1 MPNLFSIL
9 NDEDDDDIIIQ
20 KDKVADKLEVKL
32 EVNLEDKQIKN
43 KMKLPPEFSE
53 TIQKHD
59 FTESTNKLNELP
71 NKFKT
76 LPSEFFEGSDSIA
89 WSNKIKSKKVF
100 SQPYID
106 NSKVEL
112 KTDFKKKSF
121 TQATVKKADTIK
133 LPEYYKM
140 RLGEEKNIYEIP
152 QCEYDWI
159 KRIGAL
165 EKSKSVIDMWTGVMS
180 CSIAYFENKQF
191 LQRNQ
196 YFINKITPDFA
207 YNNKQQE
214 ELIEIICIQTTSILF
229 HRLIKS
235 DSIDT
240 IKLLLKSLPLYKAVS
255 GNPVDMTN
263 LSRSTGANAYLRIKY
278 NYMNDLRIVQN
289 KKGNSNNK
297 EIELALLRTKEKEN
311 EWLNYILQ
319 SVWNGNN
326 PIHDC
331 LYYGT
336 NQSFECLLEHYYRL
350 DLLTEL
356 QKMMLEPNIQNE
368 THLDIVKNGKKACE
382 KHSSFIIR
390 NAQFEEC
397 EKLYNRIITNLLTY
411 KKPNE
416 QKEIQNEITENN
428 DSDGDNVNVY
438 SLINSGDIDGMIAH
452 INRNKDN
459 KEIIQ
464 KTLEIWQTAVD
475 GDKTGQ
481 LVDYLDDLKYQV
493 KSIL

>member
-1 MPNLFSIL
+1 M
-9 NDEDDDDIIIQ
+9 
-20 KDKVADKLEVKL
+20 
-32 EVNLEDKQIKN
+32 
-43 KMKLPPEFSE
+43 
-53 TIQKHD
+53 
-59 FTESTNKLNELP
+59 
-71 NKFKT
+71 
-76 LPSEFFEGSDSIA
+76 
-89 WSNKIKSKKVF
+89 
-100 SQPYID
+100 
-106 NSKVEL
+106 
-112 KTDFKKKSF
+112 
-121 TQATVKKADTIK
+121 
-133 LPEYYKM
+133 
-140 RLGEEKNIYEIP
+140 
-152 QCEYDWI
+152 
-159 KRIGAL
+159 
-165 EKSKSVIDMWTGVMS
+165 
-180 CSIAYFENKQF
+180 
-191 LQRNQ
+191 
-196 YFINKITPDFA
+196 TP
-207 YNNKQQE
+207 
-214 ELIEIICIQTTSILF
+214 
-229 HRLIKS
+229 
-235 DSIDT
+235 
-240 IKLLLKSLPLYKAVS
+240 
-255 GNPVDMTN
+255 
-263 LSRSTGANAYLRIKY
+263 LSRSSEANAYMRVRHRYI
-278 NYMNDLRIVQN
+278 NDLRTIHK
-289 KKGNSNNK
+289 KKGTSTKIDNIDAKLRVTTTENK
-297 EIELALLRTKEKEN
+297 WKM
-311 EWLNYILQ
+311 YIVQ

-411 KKPNE
+411 KKPND
-416 QKEIQNEITENN
+416 QKEIQDEITENN

-452 INRNKDN
+452 INRNNDN

-493 KSIL
+493 KAIL